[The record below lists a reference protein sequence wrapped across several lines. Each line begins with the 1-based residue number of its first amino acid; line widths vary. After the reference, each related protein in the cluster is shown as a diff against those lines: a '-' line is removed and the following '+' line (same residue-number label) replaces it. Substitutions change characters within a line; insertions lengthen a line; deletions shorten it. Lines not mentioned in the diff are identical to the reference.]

1 MSKVEIKTVDT
12 QGRIILPKS
21 WRNRLK
27 TNSVVVI
34 DEEDRLEIR
43 PVDADLLRFVDAV
56 EVKAEHFD
64 DYHKL
69 RKILRK
75 DAFH

>member
-1 MSKVEIKTVDT
+1 MSKVEIRPVDA

-27 TNSVVVI
+27 TNSVVII
-34 DEEDRLEIR
+34 DEDSRLEIR
-43 PVDADLLRFVDAV
+43 PADADLSRFVDAV
-56 EVKAEHFD
+56 EVEVEHFD

-69 RKILRK
+69 RKGLKK
-75 DAFH
+75 DAVH

>member
-1 MSKVEIKTVDT
+1 MPKVEIKTVDT

-43 PVDADLLRFVDAV
+43 PVDSDLLRFVDAV
-56 EVKAEHFD
+56 EVDAEHFS

-69 RKILRK
+69 RKGLRK